1 MNAIKNVLSK
11 FFGKTPATGEEF
23 SWVDLFTF
31 AEEEV
36 KLLNTHRKNNEDI
49 TTSLTSM
56 RLMGPLYEMAEKIDI
71 EGTYRKEDII
81 RLEMEIRNIIND
93 AISRGFFDGKK
104 ITVREFSKM
113 GIELNAFQLMLI

>member
-1 MNAIKNVLSK
+1 
-11 FFGKTPATGEEF
+11 
-23 SWVDLFTF
+23 
-31 AEEEV
+31 
-36 KLLNTHRKNNEDI
+36 
-49 TTSLTSM
+49 
-56 RLMGPLYEMAEKIDI
+56 MGPLYEMAEKIDI